1 MGEKE
6 CQDCGLIVVTEP
18 FDQTVSLFTHDGE
31 IIRHVDKTLGSKPIH
46 RYERGKRSHVDV
58 GLGFSKMLMSSLTN
72 SKSQMDR
79 VENAYMT
86 CFRAGI
92 FGQSTYEDRASAL
105 VYYVLRERNLPFTL
119 KEVCSEYGANPKLV
133 TKVAKKISKHFKN
146 SGVFVQSLDSLLE
159 KYSLQLG
166 DRAFANTCSLLL
178 SFFEKEYE
186 MRTLTLSKSAVAGI
200 LYIANLCEFKQLTQ
214 KEVGGVVGVSNR
226 TCRDATKKLLRTVG
240 KTESEIKGQGTQWIW

>member
-31 IIRHVDKTLGSKPIH
+31 IIRHGDRTLGSRPVH

-72 SKSQMDR
+72 SKSQMER

-92 FGQSTYEDRASAL
+92 FSQSTYEDRASAL

-119 KEVCSEYGANPKLV
+119 KEVCAEYGSNQRLV
-133 TKVAKKISKHFKN
+133 AKVAKKISKHFKN
-146 SGVFVQSLDSLLE
+146 SGVFIQSLDSLVE

-166 DRAFANTCSLLL
+166 DRYFASTCSMLL
-178 SFFEKEYE
+178 SFFEREYE
-186 MRTLTLSKSAVAGI
+186 MRTLTLNKSAVAGI

-214 KEVGGVVGVSNR
+214 KEVGDVVGVTSR
-226 TCRDATKKLLRTVG
+226 TCRDTTKKLLRTVG